1 MRRVNGFGAY
11 LRHTHTVAG
20 ARHRQLG
27 IHRVS
32 FAFGVFFIEQW
43 RGNGV
48 GQAIYGAWK
57 RIVFNL
63 QVEGCSIRRSA
74 GVMATA
80 MSFKVFGKAIRLRI
94 FF

>member
-27 IHRVS
+27 IHRVRS
-32 FAFGVFFIEQW
+32 RSAYFIEQW

-57 RIVFNL
+57 RIV
-63 QVEGCSIRRSA
+63 STSR
-74 GVMATA
+74 
-80 MSFKVFGKAIRLRI
+80 
-94 FF
+94 

>member
-32 FAFGVFFIEQW
+32 FAFGILFIEQW

-48 GQAIYGAWK
+48 GQSIYGTGSAS
-57 RIVFNL
+57 FSTS
-63 QVEGCSIRRSA
+63 VEGCSIRRGA
-74 GVMATA
+74 GVVATA